1 MRTKLE
7 EEEQKK
13 SKAIAVF
20 VLKCSILLTVAF
32 EGLFILHHLNIL
44 ISFKNH
50 SPLYSLTTQALP
62 SFGPLGLLDESVSDP
77 ITVES
82 LLSSKSSCASL
93 LCQTLAHLEELLSL
107 VTFREG
113 KKPGDQIGP

>member
-1 MRTKLE
+1 M
-7 EEEQKK
+7 
-13 SKAIAVF
+13 F
-20 VLKCSILLTVAF
+20 VVKCSILLTVAF
-32 EGLFILHHLNIL
+32 EGIFILQHLNIL
-44 ISFKNH
+44 INFKNH
-50 SPLYSLTTQALP
+50 SPLYPLTTRTLP
-62 SFGPLGLLDESVSDP
+62 SFRLLGLLDESVSDP

-93 LCQTLAHLEELLSL
+93 LCQTLAHLEKLLSL